1 MSNKFDLKQLFMA
14 DRITE
19 REDHLLINENFCR
32 TLHVDMLPEQVMF
45 GWFNRISYMPGVTI
59 SVTLHPYKY
68 EEASNK
74 IDSERVKLGAELIV
88 AEKQGNTRRM
98 DVLNLKYQ
106 FYRHLL
112 QEISLRR
119 TNIMSVSV
127 VVNVIA
133 STLEELNKKCHK
145 IQDYMGATK
154 LTPLYLRQIDG
165 LRSLLP
171 GTKINTAHMDVTV
184 GNAACISPLIN
195 MNVSHPQGIYFGENL
210 YSQSPC
216 FIDLFMGQ
224 PRLSGPHAFV
234 TGMTRVGKSYTLKGI
249 FARSLAIGRKVA
261 IIDPEGE
268 YKQLCQEFEQE
279 SKYIRLH
286 PAMEVVFNPFDIE
299 PEHDDEMGTFID
311 IAAKVDDISSLI
323 STMVSAQNGEKLSV
337 EEMSRLSNQIRAE
350 YETRQIT
357 SSPDS
362 IYDYHKKTT
371 SEGVTVGQSK
381 KEMPTFSSLTEALKD
396 KNDKLYSI
404 LTQFCK
410 GGPLGYFDGQ
420 TAVDLKTKSLVVF
433 DLLALRNENSKMF
446 AMYVLLSWLWE
457 NYVKIDRTT
466 QKHLG
471 VDEAWLMMQYPYTAQ
486 FLSQIARRG
495 AKYNTSLIAASQ
507 SFREFTSEEG
517 IVFLNQCDSKF
528 FLKMQPS
535 DAEQLGKIFNLSPE
549 LVKNITLF
557 TPGQGIL
564 RLGHE
569 SGLVQFKGF
578 PFEEHFLRS
587 DPGAVQLR

>member
-1 MSNKFDLKQLFMA
+1 MPNNFDIKQLFMA

-19 REDHLLINENFCR
+19 REDHLAINDMFCR
-32 TLHVDMLPEQVMF
+32 ILRIDMLPEQILF
-45 GWFNRISYMPGVTI
+45 GWLNRISYMEGVTI
-59 SVTLHPYKY
+59 SVTLHPYHP
-68 EEASNK
+68 EEASKK
-74 IDSERVKLGAELIV
+74 IDTERIRLGAELIV
-88 AEKQGNTRRM
+88 AQKQGNTRRM
-98 DVLNLKYQ
+98 DVLAVKEN

-112 QEISLRR
+112 REINLHN
-119 TNIMSVSV
+119 TNIMSASV
-127 VVNVIA
+127 VINVIA
-133 STLEELNKKCHK
+133 PSIKELNRKCDK

-154 LTPLYLRQIDG
+154 LTPLYLRQADG

-171 GTKINTAHMDVTV
+171 GTKINTDHIDVTV
-184 GNAACISPLIN
+184 GNAACLSPLIN

-216 FIDLFMGQ
+216 FIDLFIGQ

-261 IIDPEGE
+261 VIDPEGE
-268 YKQLCQEFEQE
+268 YKGLCKEFEQE

-286 PAMEVVFNPFDIE
+286 PGMEVSFNPFDIE
-299 PEHDDEMGTFID
+299 AEQDDEMGEYLD

-323 STMVSAQNGEKLSV
+323 SAMVTAQSGEKLSV
-337 EEMSRLSNQIRAE
+337 EEMSALSLHIKAE
-350 YETRQIT
+350 YEKRGI
-357 SSPDS
+357 SASPDS
-362 IYDYHKKTT
+362 IYEY
-371 SEGVTVGQSK
+371 EGRETQGGIMVGTSK
-381 KEMPTFSSLTEALKD
+381 KDMPTFSSLTESFKGV
-396 KNDKLYSI
+396 NQKLYNI
-404 LTQFCK
+404 LTQYCK
-410 GGPLGYFDGQ
+410 GGPLGFFDGQ
-420 TAVDLKTKSLVVF
+420 TALDLKAKSLVVF
-433 DLLALRNENSKMF
+433 DLLALRNETSKMF

-457 NYVKIDRTT
+457 NYVKKERSI

-471 VDEAWLMMQYPYTAQ
+471 VDEAWLMMMHPYTAQ

-535 DAEQLGKIFNLSPE
+535 DAEQLGRIFNLSPE
-549 LVKNITLF
+549 LVRTITMF
-557 TPGQGIL
+557 TPGQGVL

-569 SGLVQFKGF
+569 SGLVRFKGF
-578 PFEEHFLRS
+578 SFEEHFLRS
-587 DPGAVQLR
+587 DPGAVQVR